1 MVGAGHAARLAR
13 HDMTEP
19 AEDIAAAI
27 ERVVAARADGATVC
41 PSEVAR
47 LLAGGDARWRAL
59 MPAVRA
65 AAAGL
70 ARAGRLSVTRGG
82 IEVDAMSPGGPIR
95 LGRPRLQ

>member
-1 MVGAGHAARLAR
+1 
-13 HDMTEP
+13 MTET

-47 LLAGGDARWRAL
+47 FLAGDDARWRAL

-65 AAAGL
+65 AAAEL

-95 LGRPRLQ
+95 LGRPRHRRLAP

>member
-1 MVGAGHAARLAR
+1 
-13 HDMTEP
+13 MTET

-95 LGRPRLQ
+95 LGRPRLR